1 MARSTARIRSTGP
14 PLVFIWLDVRAAVVL
29 PVPGAL
35 AVDDVTPYV
44 YGDAVGYGHASRSQW
59 PAAGCR
65 RRQNT
70 KHLTYPTPGRP
81 PVAVAAQAWGHRRQG
96 LPSPVTPT
104 KFRTTS
110 VILITPSLYY
120 KLSSVPFI

>member
-1 MARSTARIRSTGP
+1 MTPSMARSTARIRSTGP
-14 PLVFIWLDVRAAVVL
+14 PLVFFWLDVRAAVVL

-70 KHLTYPTPGRP
+70 KHPYTWPAAGGGGGTSLGSPAARL
-81 PVAVAAQAWGHRRQG
+81 AVAGDTDRIPYDQCRINYSLR
-96 LPSPVTPT
+96 
-104 KFRTTS
+104 F
-110 VILITPSLYY
+110 IL
-120 KLSSVPFI
+120 